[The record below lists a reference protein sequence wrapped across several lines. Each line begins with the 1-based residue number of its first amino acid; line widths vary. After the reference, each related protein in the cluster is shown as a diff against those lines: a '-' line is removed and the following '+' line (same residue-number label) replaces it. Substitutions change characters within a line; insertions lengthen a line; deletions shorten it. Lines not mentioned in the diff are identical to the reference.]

1 MPLLKRKYFVV
12 SMSLGI
18 IFVLTGVLPVNSE
31 NGVVVEERKGFG
43 TVIENCLTKK
53 AESGDGK
60 AAYCLSMNYQYQRKP
75 DSEEKYMYWL
85 QKAAELGDAE
95 GQFGLG
101 DRYGDK
107 SPEGRKLIK
116 MAAEQGHSEAQLILG
131 DLSYDESNIEQAEY
145 WYRKSATQGRLL
157 FSILHLLRLLNK
169 TKTQEKDLIE
179 GCAWSLVGLS
189 RCNPKSGFARWF
201 KEEQEANIK
210 KATELGY
217 EKAAFMKQAEIEAD
231 KINKNIRVIWV
242 SPGWED
248 CQEYGSK

>member
-60 AAYCLSMNYQYQRKP
+60 AAYCLSLNYAFQRKP
-75 DSEEKYMYWL
+75 DSKEKYMYWL
-85 QKAAELGDAE
+85 HNAAELGDAD
-95 GQFGLG
+95 GQYGLG
-101 DRYGDK
+101 DHYGVK
-107 SPEGRKLIK
+107 SLEARKLIK

-131 DLSYDESNIEQAEY
+131 DLSYDESNMEQAEY
-145 WYRKSATQGRLL
+145 WYRKSAMQARL

-179 GCAWSLVGLS
+179 GYAWSLVGLS

-210 KATELGY
+210 KATKLGY
-217 EKAAFMKQAEIEAD
+217 EKGAFIKQAKIEAD
-231 KINKNIRVIWV
+231 KMNKNIHIVWV